1 MFDWLIQL
9 DHKIFLFLN
18 GLHADFLDPLFFW
31 GTKTLVWIPFYIF
44 LLYLVIRKF
53 GWKTL
58 WVLFAIA
65 LMVTVSD
72 QLSNLVKELVSR
84 PRPSHEPLLSGV
96 HHVNGYKGGA
106 YGFYSAHAS
115 SNMAIAVFLIVVM
128 TRPFRYFAAL
138 MLFYALFM
146 SYTRIYLGVHYPGD
160 ILAGWLMGGTLGLFF
175 GKLVMAGFA
184 KLPVKKPQPSE
195 RNLM

>member
-1 MFDWLIQL
+1 MVAMFDWLIQL

-18 GLHADFLDPLFFW
+18 GLHSDFLDPLFFW

-58 WVLFAIA
+58 LVLLAVA

-72 QLSNLVKELVSR
+72 QLSNLFKELVSR
-84 PRPSHEPLLSGV
+84 PRPSHEPFLSGV

-106 YGFYSAHAS
+106 FGFYSAHAS

-160 ILAGWLMGGTLGLFF
+160 ILAGWLMGGILGLFF
-175 GKLVMAGFA
+175 GKLMLAGFT
-184 KLPVKKPQPSE
+184 KLPVKKPQA
-195 RNLM
+195 L